1 MTSLEYKIRK
11 LERCIL
17 DQENYISY
25 LENQITT
32 RDKELEIFKV
42 QVNNLKNR
50 LKNVLQDIDSRDKTI
65 IAYENQLIE
74 LTNELSSLQHRIQQ
88 FCQTVRMASSS
99 TASSSEKDIFTLIKE
114 VRANFKY
121 LADCYRGKDDI
132 TY

>member
-32 RDKELEIFKV
+32 RDEELEIFKV

-50 LKNVLQDIDSRDKTI
+50 LKNVLQGIDSRDKTI

-74 LTNELSSLQHRIQQ
+74 LTNELSSLQHKI
-88 FCQTVRMASSS
+88 
-99 TASSSEKDIFTLIKE
+99 
-114 VRANFKY
+114 
-121 LADCYRGKDDI
+121 
-132 TY
+132 